1 MTLSARLLTTLA
13 LVSLTFGTSQSFAAA
28 NNGGSQPSVGDV
40 CLIGFE
46 VCATGCDAE
55 FPDSG
60 LDFNEYISNQLCK
73 RQCVDEL
80 NACTATGGSGSPARK
95 QSVRRLVESFDFKGN
110 GTPNDASQVPSGTT
124 DQPGGNSNDGGKPL
138 DGSGFN
144 PGAVFSGPA
153 TVLAIQ

>member
-1 MTLSARLLTTLA
+1 MTLSARLLATLA
-13 LVSLTFGTSQSFAAA
+13 LVSLTVGASQSFAAA
-28 NNGGSQPSVGDV
+28 NNGGSQPTVGEV

-46 VCATGCDAE
+46 VCAAGCDAE

-73 RQCVDEL
+73 RQCVDDL

-95 QSVRRLVESFDFKGN
+95 QSVQRLQVDGFDFKGN
-110 GTPNDASQVPSGTT
+110 GTPNDASQVPGGAA
-124 DQPGGNSNDGGKPL
+124 DQPGSNSDGSGKPS

-144 PGAVFSGPA
+144 PGTVFNGPA
-153 TVLAIQ
+153 TTVIQ